1 MQKRYVN
8 QSFKDALHECV
19 FRSQVPP
26 KEIAARTGIS
36 YGRLSNYCNENQDES
51 HIPGKHLVPVTLAS
65 ESTGMIEY
73 LCFCVGGVF
82 VPVSDECNLKINKAK
97 DEILGLVSEIGIL
110 AVEVTKAAEDGTI
123 DSEEGT
129 AIERILIRL
138 AQRSIRL
145 NEAIV
150 AGLEK

>member
-1 MQKRYVN
+1 MQKKYVN
-8 QSFKDALHECV
+8 QSFKDVLHGCIY
-19 FRSQVPP
+19 RSQIPP

-51 HIPGKHLVPVTLAS
+51 HIPGKHLVPVALAS
-65 ESTGMIEY
+65 ESTEMIEY
-73 LCFCVGGVF
+73 LCFCVGGIF

-97 DEILGLVSEIGIL
+97 DEILGLVSEIGTL
-110 AVEVTKAAEDGTI
+110 ADEFTKAAEDGKIESNERSTI
-123 DSEEGT
+123 EK
-129 AIERILIRL
+129 ILIRL

-145 NEAIV
+145 NKAIV